1 MLLSKKSSSEI
12 KLNFIKTK
20 SFDNSSI
27 SKALDWLLGIGKGI
41 FIFAFFI
48 IILTFYQRYQLDRK
62 LDVLKSQTDSA
73 INDLESTKNDE
84 KKIVSF
90 QNQIDTVAEITQDRI
105 DNGFLLRT
113 LQSTLPVNLH
123 LIKLGIKKDQISFSG
138 EADSETVLAD
148 FLKALKEEEKFTQ
161 IDISS
166 INSGGVQNPVV
177 KFAIKLTFSPIVD
190 QNSKTTN
197 LNK

>member
-1 MLLSKKSSSEI
+1 MLLNKKSSSEI
-12 KLNFIKTK
+12 RLNFIKTK

-27 SKALDWLLGIGKGI
+27 SKALDWFLSIGKGI

-73 INDLESTKNDE
+73 INDLESMKSDE

-105 DNGFLLRT
+105 DNEALLNT

-123 LIKLGIKKDQISFSG
+123 LTKLSVKKGEISFSG
-138 EADSETVLAD
+138 EANNEAVLAD

-161 IDISS
+161 INIDS

-177 KFAIKLTFSPIVD
+177 KFAIKLTFSPTVD
-190 QNSKTTN
+190 QNLKTTN
-197 LNK
+197 PNK